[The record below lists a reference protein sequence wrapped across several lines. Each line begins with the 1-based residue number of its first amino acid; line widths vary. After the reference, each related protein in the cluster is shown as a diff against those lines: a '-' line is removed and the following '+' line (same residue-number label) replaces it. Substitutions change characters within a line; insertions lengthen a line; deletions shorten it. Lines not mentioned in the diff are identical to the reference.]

1 MPDEKKYLK
10 QWRDG
15 NNLYYFYD
23 EDAHTELNALGSELT
38 TKIAAEDV
46 YDKTTIDNKFQT
58 VNDFITNNSTS
69 IETINSTLG
78 EIYSNTEIDSK
89 FNELPTSYYTKVD
102 AEQTFLKKTDSYTRD
117 EIANLLEELKTEL
130 EDKLNK
136 INLPTLSGKY
146 TLIVSGEGDSLAY
159 NWEKVQET
167 STGGENV

>member
-1 MPDEKKYLK
+1 MLEGRFIKNSKSNKRLVDTKHTFE
-10 QWRDG
+10 
-15 NNLYYFYD
+15 NL
-23 EDAHTELNALGSELT
+23 L
-38 TKIAAEDV
+38 
-46 YDKTTIDNKFQT
+46 TTIDNKFQT
-58 VNDFITNNSTS
+58 VNDSITNNATS

-78 EIYSNTEIDSK
+78 EIYSNIEIDSK

-102 AEQTFLKKTDSYTRD
+102 AEQTFLKKTDSFTKD
-117 EIANLLEELKTEL
+117 EVNNLLGTLKTEI
-130 EDKLNK
+130 LNK

>member
-15 NNLYYFYD
+15 NDLYYFYD
-23 EDAHTELNALGSELT
+23 EDAHTELNTLDSELA

-46 YDKTTIDNKFQT
+46 YDRTTIDNKFQT
-58 VNDFITNNSTS
+58 VNDSITNNATS

-102 AEQTFLKKTDSYTRD
+102 AEQTFLKKTDSFTKD
-117 EIANLLEELKTEL
+117 EVNNLLGTLKTEIL
-130 EDKLNK
+130 GI

-146 TLIVSGEGDSLAY
+146 TLTVSGEGDSLTY
-159 NWEKVQET
+159 TWEKVQDP
-167 STGGENV
+167 STGEETV